1 MLEPVGLL
9 QSHCPWVQSP
19 VGTSLPPFLSFKPRS
34 AEMSGSPTD
43 FSDLIPTDPI
53 ADLDGSSLFFLIH
66 SRGVVGKTEWETLR
80 NRGMERNMG
89 RQKGGEEMKTEKG
102 WMQFSQ
108 NSLAGVALCRQ
119 VKDCPEGNMGWG
131 KGTLQLKGG
140 EWA

>member
-1 MLEPVGLL
+1 
-9 QSHCPWVQSP
+9 
-19 VGTSLPPFLSFKPRS
+19 
-34 AEMSGSPTD
+34 
-43 FSDLIPTDPI
+43 
-53 ADLDGSSLFFLIH
+53 
-66 SRGVVGKTEWETLR
+66 
-80 NRGMERNMG
+80 MERNMG